1 MTYYQ
6 CMTKT
11 QLLPLLDHF
20 ARVGRRAY
28 EGAAAPGGLRPRHLV
43 ALKLLS
49 EQGAQGQQGLAD
61 ALSLDP
67 SNVVGLLNELEER
80 DLVVRR
86 RDRADRRRHIVELS
100 PTGEEE
106 LAVAYARLS
115 RVEGELLSGLNAGE
129 RATLYELLQRA
140 VGAKPPPCDTT
151 DDPPSAALR
160 TGPGSIVSR
169 EGRSASRERS
179 LS

>member
-1 MTYYQ
+1 MTR
-6 CMTKT
+6 TVEVP

-28 EGAAAPGGLRPRHLV
+28 EGVMAPGGLRPRHLV

-49 EQGAQGQQGLAD
+49 EGPQSQQGLAD

-86 RDRADRRRHIVELS
+86 RDPSDRRRHIVELS
-100 PTGEEE
+100 PEGEEE

-115 RVEGELLSGLNAGE
+115 RVEGELLGGLSAGE

-140 VGAKPPPCDTT
+140 VGVKSPPCDAT
-151 DDPPSAALR
+151 DDPPPAAL
-160 TGPGSIVSR
+160 GPRSGTTISR
-169 EGRSASRERS
+169 KARPASRERT